1 MFHSLNNNNSVL
13 PSRNEVSGPF
23 FNKKIKERKKHVV
36 SGSSAHAHSVTFIM
50 IFIIAI
56 IDFYN

>member
-1 MFHSLNNNNSVL
+1 MFHSLNNNNGVL

-36 SGSSAHAHSVTFIM
+36 SGSSAHAQSV
-50 IFIIAI
+50 
-56 IDFYN
+56 DLYNDIHYSNY